1 MNIAV
6 YCGSS
11 SGNNPRFIE
20 SARTLGR
27 WIGEN
32 GHTLVYGGAS
42 KGLMGA
48 VAGAVIEAGGKVIG
62 VIPDVTIIQAR
73 KHTGLTQLIETKSM
87 AERKS
92 KMIELADA
100 FVALPGGIGTL
111 DEITEVMSLSSLEI
125 VRGPIVLF
133 DTDGYYK
140 PLKSVLD
147 NILNAEFGRKE
158 YFSKVLLSEDMQEI
172 ADFLYISSQEK
183 SRS

>member
-11 SGNNPRFIE
+11 SGNDPNFLK
-20 SARTLGR
+20 SAQTLGK

-42 KGLMGA
+42 RGIMGA
-48 VAGAVIEAGGKVIG
+48 VADSTSKAGGKVIG
-62 VIPDVTIIQAR
+62 VLPRIILIQER
-73 KHTGLTQLIETKSM
+73 KNPNLTEGIETDTM
-87 AERKS
+87 AERKT

-111 DEITEVMSLSSLEI
+111 DEITEVMTLASLGITKS
-125 VRGPIVLF
+125 PIVLF
-133 DTDGYYK
+133 DTNGFYQ

-147 NILNAEFGRKE
+147 NIVNKEFGRRE
-158 YFSKVLLSEDMQEI
+158 YFSDVLISEDIDEI
-172 ADFLYISSQEK
+172 AGYLTANAK
-183 SRS
+183 RRG

>member
-11 SGNNPRFIE
+11 NGNNPMFIE

-42 KGLMGA
+42 RGIMGA
-48 VAGAVIEAGGKVIG
+48 VADATLAAGGKVIG
-62 VIPDVTIIQAR
+62 VLPKVILIQER
-73 KHTGLTQLIETKSM
+73 KHPGLTECIQTETM
-87 AERKS
+87 AERKT

-111 DEITEVMSLSSLEI
+111 DEITEVMCLASIGIKRSP
-125 VRGPIVLF
+125 VVLY
-133 DTDGYYK
+133 DTAGYYQ
-140 PLKSVLD
+140 PLKAVME
-147 NILNAEFGRKE
+147 NIVDKDFGRKE
-158 YFSKVLLSEDMQEI
+158 YFSDVLISENINEI
-172 ADFLYISSQEK
+172 AAHLT
-183 SRS
+183 R